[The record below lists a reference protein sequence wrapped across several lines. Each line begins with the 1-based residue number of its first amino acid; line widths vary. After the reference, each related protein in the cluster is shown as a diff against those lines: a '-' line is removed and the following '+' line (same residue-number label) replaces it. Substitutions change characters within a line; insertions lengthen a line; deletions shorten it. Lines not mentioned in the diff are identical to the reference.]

1 MLASHAVTAP
11 ALTLTAAQ
19 LAALYGAAPA
29 IVWLAITQMS
39 AAIGRG
45 AATYHQQTM

>member
-1 MLASHAVTAP
+1 LATYSTATP
-11 ALTLTAAQ
+11 TLTLTAAQ

-29 IVWLAITQMS
+29 TVWLAITQMS

-45 AATYHQQTM
+45 AVTYHPQTL